1 MRDHAGVREPGQVV
15 AIVVASLFALAGVLD
30 VGPGVLDNLVHL
42 GFGLVG
48 LTMSRNPRAAR
59 AYLIS
64 GSVAYFLL
72 WQFGTVIDPGLV
84 PFHTTSVGVHLALVA
99 SMIGLA
105 VLGGRPTEDDEPVS
119 VVSEYTWDMPSEA
132 GRPRPTRNRP
142 PGRGDRHTAPRMAST
157 VRYPTILACRV

>member
-1 MRDHAGVREPGQVV
+1 
-15 AIVVASLFALAGVLD
+15 
-30 VGPGVLDNLVHL
+30 
-42 GFGLVG
+42 
-48 LTMSRNPRAAR
+48 MSRNPRAAR

-142 PGRGDRHTAPRMAST
+142 PGRGDRHTAPRMAIDRPLPDDPGLPRLRPDVGS
-157 VRYPTILACRV
+157 RRHAAGHAHR